1 MSKETGKRKFNRLK
15 LFHLNAQSLKNR
27 DHLIQI
33 RVIAQNVD
41 ILAISESWLNSS
53 ISNAEIEIQDYE
65 KYRLD
70 RKCTKSRGVCIY
82 VRNKFKTKMLKDLT
96 YISSSGFHQ
105 VWVQIQVK
113 NTNHLLSVHLIYR
126 QTPRY
131 LALEMN

>member
-65 KYRLD
+65 VAALW
-70 RKCTKSRGVCIY
+70 TLELAI
-82 VRNKFKTKMLKDLT
+82 T
-96 YISSSGFHQ
+96 
-105 VWVQIQVK
+105 VWSTV
-113 NTNHLLSVHLIYR
+113 
-126 QTPRY
+126 P
-131 LALEMN
+131 